1 MVYAGARPEPQYAT
15 RVPPYTDL
23 YAMRTILALLLSL
36 PLTLHAQQWNW
47 AASAGAG
54 SNVDFCHGIAT
65 DSQGNAYWVGSL
77 AGTVDFGCGTIT
89 DGNSDVMGF
98 IAKRA
103 PDGTCLWVRAI
114 TVGFNDAWAYG
125 VAIDADDRIYVT
137 GSYDGNATFGDGVTL
152 SSLGSDDIFLAR
164 YDTAGTCLWARRA
177 GSSASSDVARGV
189 AVSVDG
195 GVFVAGFSGG
205 TTIGFDGISI
215 PNAGN
220 FRQLVIARYDS
231 TGTVQWARASVGNG
245 QGKTCRAIS
254 VSGDRLFVTGQIGG
268 SAASYDGLAL
278 TPAASGAY
286 LYVLST
292 DLDGNGVW
300 ARSFGTGDHE
310 GMGISTD
317 TLGNV
322 FVAARMWGSLF
333 LPDDT
338 LTSVSSN
345 DDILVM
351 KLGEDGEFQW
361 AQSTG
366 STQRDL
372 AWDVEAD
379 GMGNVLVAAHFQQSI
394 DFFGTPFTSLG
405 GEDMLIAKLGGDGQ
419 VVWASRPSG
428 FQRDIPLCIHR
439 QAAAPNSI
447 YFGGYYWGVIT
458 YGNTTID
465 DVGNGDAML
474 IAGVDTTF
482 AVSTFSAGVCP
493 GACDGMAQVFTNGTG
508 PFSYLWSTGA
518 TTPLLDGL
526 CAGSY
531 GVEVTDGTGQVR
543 SVSLDVLERPGP
555 GYSVQVDGDSL
566 WVVGGVAWQWYLNDT
581 QLVSDS
587 ASAVALLNGDY
598 HAVVTDAFGCV
609 WSTDTVQVLTTTVID
624 VESEGLRAWPNPI
637 GDVLFVD
644 GLRPVELLELSDAL
658 GRVVWR
664 GQVTGGRSMIPTSGL
679 APGCYLLRTEG
690 GTVVKLA
697 R

>member
-1 MVYAGARPEPQYAT
+1 
-15 RVPPYTDL
+15 
-23 YAMRTILALLLSL
+23 MRALLILLLSL
-36 PLTLHAQQWNW
+36 PFTLHAQQWNW
-47 AASAGAG
+47 AASAGG
-54 SNVDFCHGIAT
+54 GGNVDFCHGIAT

-137 GSYDGNATFGDGVTL
+137 GSYNGNATFGDGVTL
-152 SSLGSDDIFLAR
+152 SSLGNDDIFLAR
-164 YDTAGTCLWARRA
+164 YNTEGTCLWARRA
-177 GSSASSDVARGV
+177 GSSGSSDEARGV
-189 AVSVDG
+189 AVSADG
-195 GVFVAGFSGG
+195 GVFIAGFSGG

-215 PNAGN
+215 PNATN

-245 QGKTCRAIS
+245 QSKSCRAIS
-254 VSGDRLFVTGQIGG
+254 VSGDRLFVTGQVGF

-278 TPAASGAY
+278 TPGSTGAY

-310 GMGISTD
+310 GMGISAD

-351 KLGEDGEFQW
+351 KLDGDGDLQW
-361 AQSTG
+361 ARSTG

-394 DFFGTPFTSLG
+394 DFFGTPFTALG
-405 GEDMLIAKLGGDGQ
+405 GEDMLIAKLAGDGQ

-439 QAAAPNSI
+439 QAAAPNPI
-447 YFGGYYWGVIT
+447 FFGGYYWGAIT

-465 DVGNGDAML
+465 DVQNGDAM
-474 IAGVDTTF
+474 IVAGVDTTF
-482 AVSTFSAGVCP
+482 DASAYSAPICP
-493 GACDGMAQVFTNGTG
+493 GDCDGTAQVFANGES

-518 TTPLLDGL
+518 TTPVISGL

-531 GVEVTDGTGQVR
+531 SVEVFDANGAVR
-543 SVSLDVLERPGP
+543 SATIIVAERPDPAYG
-555 GYSVQVDGDSL
+555 VQVNGDSL
-566 WVVGGVAWQWYLNDT
+566 WVEEGVAWQWFLADVP
-581 QLVSDS
+581 LSSDGPS
-587 ASAVALLNGDY
+587 VVAQVNGAY
-598 HAVVTDAFGCV
+598 HALVTDAFGCR
-609 WSTDTVQVLTTTVID
+609 WSTDTVQVIITTVIG
-624 VESEGLRAWPNPI
+624 VERSIGLRAWPNPM
-637 GDVLFVD
+637 GEVLFVD
-644 GLRPVELLELSDAL
+644 ALRLGDQIELRDAL
-658 GRVVWR
+658 GRLVWS
-664 GQVTGGRSMIPTSGL
+664 GQANGDRMDIATGRIDAGT
-679 APGCYLLRTEG
+679 YLLRTEG
-690 GTVVKLA
+690 GVAIKLV

>member
-1 MVYAGARPEPQYAT
+1 
-15 RVPPYTDL
+15 
-23 YAMRTILALLLSL
+23 MRTILALLLSL

-47 AASAGAG
+47 AASAGG
-54 SNVDFCHGIAT
+54 GGNVDFCYGIAT

-103 PDGTCLWVRAI
+103 PDGTCAWVRAI

-137 GSYDGNATFGDGVTL
+137 GSYNGNADFGDGVTL
-152 SSLGSDDIFLAR
+152 GSLGSDDIFLAR
-164 YDTAGTCLWARRA
+164 YNTDGTCLWARRA
-177 GSSASSDVARGV
+177 GSSASSDEARGV
-189 AVSVDG
+189 AVSADG
-195 GVFVAGFSGG
+195 GVFIAGFSGG

-231 TGTVQWARASVGNG
+231 TGTVQWARASAGNG

-254 VSGDRLFVTGQIGG
+254 VSGDRLFVTGQVGG
-268 SAASYDGLAL
+268 STATYDGLAL

-286 LYVLST
+286 LYVLAAG
-292 DLDGNGVW
+292 LDGDGLW

-310 GMGISTD
+310 GMGISAD

-322 FVAARMWGSLF
+322 FVAARLWGSLF

-351 KLGEDGEFQW
+351 KLDEEGDLQW

-379 GMGNVLVAAHFQQSI
+379 GMGNVLVSAHFQQSI
-394 DFFGTPFTSLG
+394 DFFGAPFTALG

-482 AVSTFSAGVCP
+482 AASTFASAICP
-493 GACDGMAQVFTNGTG
+493 SACDGEAQVFANGNG
-508 PFSYLWSTGA
+508 PFGYLWSTGA
-518 TTPLLDGL
+518 TTTAIVGL
-526 CAGSY
+526 CAGTYS
-531 GVEVTDGTGQVR
+531 VEVVDANGQMRTVTFVVEEH
-543 SVSLDVLERPGP
+543 SDP
-555 GYSVQVDGDSL
+555 GYALQVLDDSL
-566 WVVGGVAWQWYLNDT
+566 WVSGGVAWQWYLGDAP
-581 QLVSDS
+581 VAGADS
-587 ASAVALLNGDY
+587 ASLIAPFTGAYFAL
-598 HAVVTDAFGCV
+598 VTDAEGCS
-609 WSTDTVQVLTTTVID
+609 WSTDTVQVVLNVGVHEAT
-624 VESEGLRAWPNPI
+624 GA
-637 GDVLFVD
+637 DVL
-644 GLRPVELLELSDAL
+644 LYPVPAGATVQLDMPLAVRSVQAFDM
-658 GRVVWR
+658 
-664 GQVTGGRSMIPTSGL
+664 QGRSHVVARFGPKL
-679 APGCYLLRTEG
+679 LQVEHLVPGVHLLRIEDAAG
-690 GTVVKLA
+690 AVHWRRMVKE
-697 R
+697 

>member
-1 MVYAGARPEPQYAT
+1 
-15 RVPPYTDL
+15 
-23 YAMRTILALLLSL
+23 MRTILALLLSL
-36 PLTLHAQQWNW
+36 PLPLHAQQWNW
-47 AASAGAG
+47 AASAGG
-54 SNVDFCHGIAT
+54 GGNVDFCHGIAT

-98 IAKRA
+98 IAKRG
-103 PDGTCLWVRAI
+103 PDGACLWVRAI

-125 VAIDADDRIYVT
+125 VAIDAADRIYVT
-137 GSYDGNATFGDGVTL
+137 GSYNGNASFGDGVTL
-152 SSLGSDDIFLAR
+152 SSLGNDDIFLAR
-164 YDTAGTCLWARRA
+164 YDTAGTCQWARRA
-177 GSSASSDVARGV
+177 GSSGSSDEARGV
-189 AVSVDG
+189 AVSADG
-195 GVFVAGFSGG
+195 AVFIAGFSGG
-205 TTIGFDGISI
+205 TTIGFDDISI

-231 TGTVQWARASVGNG
+231 TGTVQWARASTGNG

-286 LYVLST
+286 LYVLAT

-310 GMGISTD
+310 GMGISAD

-338 LTSVSSN
+338 LTAVSSN

-351 KLGEDGEFQW
+351 KLDEDGDLQW

-405 GEDMLIAKLGGDGQ
+405 GEDMLIAKLDGGGN
-419 VVWASRPSG
+419 VVWAARPSG

-439 QAAAPNSI
+439 QASTPNSI
-447 YFGGYYWGVIT
+447 YFGGYYWGAIT

-482 AVSTFSAGVCP
+482 AVSAYSAGVCP
-493 GACDGMAQVFTNGTG
+493 GTCDGTAEVFTNGIG
-508 PFSYLWSTGA
+508 PLSFLWNTGA
-518 TTPLLDGL
+518 TTPVIEEL
-526 CAGSY
+526 CPDSY
-531 GVEVTDGTGQVR
+531 SVEVFDANGAVR
-543 SVSLDVLERPGP
+543 SATIVVAERPDP
-555 GYSVQVDGDSL
+555 GYTLQMVGDSL
-566 WVVGGVAWQWYLNDT
+566 WVEGGITWEWYLDAV
-581 QLVSDS
+581 QLSSDS
-587 ASAVALLNGDY
+587 SSVVAQVNGDY
-598 HAVVTDAFGCV
+598 HALVTDAFGCL
-609 WSTDTVQVLTTTVID
+609 WSTDTVQVITTTVIG
-624 VESEGLRAWPNPI
+624 VEREDLRAWPNPM
-637 GDVLFVD
+637 GEVLFVD

-664 GQVTGGRSMIPTSGL
+664 GQATDGRSTIPTSGL
-679 APGCYLLRTEG
+679 APGSYLLRTERG
-690 GTVVKLA
+690 VVVKLV

>member
-1 MVYAGARPEPQYAT
+1 
-15 RVPPYTDL
+15 
-23 YAMRTILALLLSL
+23 MRTLLALLLTL
-36 PLTLHAQQWNW
+36 PFTLYAQQWNW

-54 SNVDFCHGIAT
+54 SNVDLCHGIAT

-98 IAKRA
+98 IAKRS
-103 PDGTCLWVRAI
+103 PDGACQWVRAI

-125 VAIDADDRIYVT
+125 VAIDAEDRIYVT
-137 GSYDGNATFGDGVTL
+137 GSYNGNADFGSGVTL
-152 SSLGSDDIFLAR
+152 NSLGSDDIFLAR

-177 GSSASSDVARGV
+177 GSSGSSDEARGV
-189 AVSVDG
+189 AVSEDG
-195 GVFVAGFSGG
+195 GVFIAGFSGG

-231 TGTVQWARASVGNG
+231 TGTVQWARASTGNG
-245 QGKTCRAIS
+245 QGKSCRAIS
-254 VSGDRLFVTGQIGG
+254 VSGDRLFVTGQVGFT
-268 SAASYDGLAL
+268 SASYEGLAL
-278 TPAASGAY
+278 TPGSTGAF
-286 LYVLST
+286 LYVLAT
-292 DLDGNGVW
+292 DLDGKGVW
-300 ARSFGTGDHE
+300 VRSYGNGDNE
-310 GMGISTD
+310 GMGISAD

-338 LTSVSSN
+338 LSSVSSN

-351 KLGEDGEFQW
+351 KLDREGTLQW

-379 GMGNVLVAAHFQQSI
+379 GMGNVLVAAQFNQTI
-394 DFFGTPFTSLG
+394 DFFGTPFTALG
-405 GEDMLIAKLGGDGQ
+405 GEDMLIAKLDGDGG

-439 QAAAPNSI
+439 QATAPNQV

-474 IAGVDTTF
+474 VAGIDTTF
-482 AVSTFSAGVCP
+482 AASAYSAPICP
-493 GACDGMAQVFTNGTG
+493 GDCDGIAQAFATG
-508 PFSYLWSTGA
+508 ETPFSYLWSTGS
-518 TTPLLDGL
+518 TTPVITGL
-526 CAGSY
+526 CPGSY
-531 GVEVTDGTGQVR
+531 SVEVFDANGEVR
-543 SVSLDVLERPGP
+543 SATIVVAERPDP
-555 GYSVQVDGDSL
+555 GYVVQVAGDSL
-566 WVVGGVAWQWYLNDT
+566 WVAAGAAWEWYLDDVP
-581 QLVSDS
+581 LSSDS
-587 ASAVALLNGDY
+587 SSVVAQVNGAY
-598 HAVVTDAFGCV
+598 HALVTDAFGCQ
-609 WSTDTVQVLTTTVID
+609 WSTDTVQVITTTVIGA
-624 VESEGLRAWPNPI
+624 EHSNGLRAWPNPM
-637 GDVLFVD
+637 GEVLHVD
-644 GLRPVELLELSDAL
+644 GLLPGEVLELRDAL
-658 GRVVWR
+658 GRLVWR
-664 GQVTGGRSMIPTSGL
+664 GQAYSDRLTIATGDLPIGS
-679 APGCYLLRTEG
+679 YLLRTDHG
-690 GTVVKLA
+690 AVLRLV